1 MIFKR
6 TAIFLALSLGLSAL
20 SANAEVTKVSL
31 HKVAEDEFVDMF
43 FQEQDEVVEA
53 VSRKLRTEVQS
64 ELASNGNEVIKNF
77 QNAQYYGVIKVGTPG
92 QDFRVVF
99 DTGSSNLWV
108 PAKSCGSCGG
118 RFFMKKNK
126 FDGTTSS
133 SFTASDDI
141 FAIQY
146 GSGPVSGKFAR
157 DTVSVQGITV
167 PEQEL
172 GVISDAGGLGM
183 AYKFGKFDG
192 ILGLGFSSLSINKV
206 PTVLDNALK
215 HNLLDKPI
223 FGFYLGDNADG
234 ELTLGGVDEARY
246 TGEFHK
252 VKLLSP
258 TYWEISLDSVDT
270 GSNIVSDTTAI
281 IDSGTS
287 LITGPSTAVRKLA
300 KSVGA
305 RRMPTGQY
313 VINCDKIDDMPDI
326 SFTIDGRKYTLTGK
340 DTVMK
345 SGAMCLFAFMELN
358 LKGPTSPKW
367 ILGDVFM
374 RKYYTMFDLENE
386 LVGFAELKK

>member
-1 MIFKR
+1 M
-6 TAIFLALSLGLSAL
+6 G
-20 SANAEVTKVSL
+20 
-31 HKVAEDEFVDMF
+31 
-43 FQEQDEVVEA
+43 
-53 VSRKLRTEVQS
+53 
-64 ELASNGNEVIKNF
+64 
-77 QNAQYYGVIKVGTPG
+77 
-92 QDFRVVF
+92 
-99 DTGSSNLWV
+99 
-108 PAKSCGSCGG
+108 
-118 RFFMKKNK
+118 
-126 FDGTTSS
+126 
-133 SFTASDDI
+133 
-141 FAIQY
+141 AIQY

-172 GVISDAGGLGM
+172 GVISDAKGLGM

-192 ILGLGFSSLSINKV
+192 ILGLGF
-206 PTVLDNALK
+206 
-215 HNLLDKPI
+215 
-223 FGFYLGDNADG
+223 YLGDNEDG

-340 DTVMK
+340 DTVLK
-345 SGAMCLFAFMELN
+345 SGATCLFAFMELN
-358 LKGPTSPKW
+358 LPGPTSPKW

-386 LVGFAELKK
+386 LVGFAEL